1 MVASVPNPVYIPD
14 HEFNKS
20 FLRNVMKTLF
30 LLIGILVF
38 MICILT
44 IWYSFRFGW
53 PLFHTIK
60 WLVNLSKGRL
70 EEPKNRKGQ
79 PVSKTKRQ
87 NKTAV
92 PLFRR
97 DFRIDGSAD
106 RHAEAG

>member
-1 MVASVPNPVYIPD
+1 
-14 HEFNKS
+14 
-20 FLRNVMKTLF
+20 MKTLF

-79 PVSKTKRQ
+79 PVSKNKKRQ
-87 NKTAV
+87 NKATV

-106 RHAEAG
+106 